1 MNTPLE
7 YMLTAIVVYEFV
19 IRAVKVYRLLYK
31 LFG

>member
-1 MNTPLE
+1 MSVQLE

-19 IRAVKVYRLLYK
+19 IRAVKVYRVLYK